1 MAALFGL
8 AMLGQVACA
17 GFVDC
22 SGPPPEPEV
31 VAAAPED
38 EPVAVVVPECGLPI
52 CGPLGARLY
61 CVEGFESHHNG
72 GAVNFSSG
80 ARGYLQ
86 WLPGT
91 ARQWAVV
98 IGDRQSEWLAAARI
112 ASLGEAFF
120 TSQWVPLQRHLC

>member
-31 VAAAPED
+31 AAEAVD
-38 EPVAVVVPECGLPI
+38 EPVVVVPDCGLPI

-61 CVEGFESHHNG
+61 CIEGYESRHNG
-72 GAVNFSSG
+72 SAVNFSSG
-80 ARGYLQ
+80 AKGWLQ

-91 ARQWAVV
+91 ARRWEVV

-120 TSQWVPLQRHLC
+120 RSQWVPLQRHLC